1 MSDRMAARK
10 NRGFTLI
17 ELLIVM
23 AILALLVALAWPQFA
38 GILTGSKQKL
48 NDTNVQ
54 LIEQALEL
62 YSSNENDQSAAL
74 AGTLDENHPLVQ
86 KGYLKEAPHNPE
98 NNGLYQIYED
108 SKGNFRV
115 KINTPAPT
123 T

>member
-54 LIEQALEL
+54 LIEQALERPPAH
-62 YSSNENDQSAAL
+62 YFSAPQL
-74 AGTLDENHPLVQ
+74 ID
-86 KGYLKEAPHNPE
+86 
-98 NNGLYQIYED
+98 
-108 SKGNFRV
+108 F
-115 KINTPAPT
+115 
-123 T
+123 